1 MGTIS
6 RAFFARNLVDSG
18 TKVNY
23 ETKCL
28 CSWNKIVALFLKS
41 SIFETYKTPSMKKI
55 LLLAITFSLT
65 SCAQVQQ
72 TLNQLPQ
79 LSSQIPGVGGVD
91 IASGLKEALNKGI
104 TQQVSKLTAV
114 DGFYKNEAVK
124 ILMPAEL
131 QKVDATLRKIGLGS
145 LADEGIKVLNRAAED
160 AVKEATPI
168 FVSAVKNM
176 TFTDAKNILL
186 GNDSAA
192 TTYLQ
197 GSTTTAL
204 YGKFNPVIKSS
215 FEKVGADVIWT
226 KIINKYNTIPL
237 VKKVNPDLTD
247 YTTNQALA
255 GVFKMI
261 AVEEKEIR
269 NNISARTTPLLKS
282 VFAMQDN
289 K

>member
-1 MGTIS
+1 
-6 RAFFARNLVDSG
+6 
-18 TKVNY
+18 
-23 ETKCL
+23 
-28 CSWNKIVALFLKS
+28 
-41 SIFETYKTPSMKKI
+41 MKKI
-55 LLLAITFSLT
+55 LILSLLLS
-65 SCAQVQQ
+65 
-72 TLNQLPQ
+72 
-79 LSSQIPGVGGVD
+79 LSSQAQVKETLAQKLAKLSTQLSGVGGVD

-124 ILMPAEL
+124 ILMPEEL

-145 LADEGIKVLNRAAED
+145 LADEGIKVMNRAAED

-176 TFTDAKNILL
+176 SFTDAKNILL
-186 GNDSAA
+186 GNESAA

-197 GSTTTAL
+197 KGTNTAL
-204 YGKFNPVIKSS
+204 YAKFNPVIKSS
-215 FEKVGADVIWT
+215 FEKVGADVVW
-226 KIINKYNTIPL
+226 KNIINKYNTIPF

-261 AVEEKEIR
+261 AVEEKDIR
-269 NNISARTTPLLKS
+269 TNINARNTPLLQK
-282 VFAMQDN
+282 VFAMQD
-289 K
+289 KK

>member
-1 MGTIS
+1 
-6 RAFFARNLVDSG
+6 
-18 TKVNY
+18 
-23 ETKCL
+23 
-28 CSWNKIVALFLKS
+28 
-41 SIFETYKTPSMKKI
+41 MKKI
-55 LLLAITFSLT
+55 LLLVVTFSLT

-79 LSSQIPGVGGVD
+79 ISSQIPGVGGVD

-131 QKVDATLRKIGLGS
+131 QKVDATLRKIGLSS

-176 TFTDAKNILL
+176 SFTDAKNILL
-186 GNDSAA
+186 GNDIAA
-192 TTYLQ
+192 TSYLQ

-215 FEKVGADVIWT
+215 FEKVGADVVW
-226 KIINKYNTIPL
+226 KNIINKYNMIPL

-282 VFAMQDN
+282 VFAMQDG